1 MEFRHKETDNASTP
15 VEALRIN
22 WVYRP
27 RDVSRFSN
35 DSRLVY
41 ATMHSD
47 VCPLTSLRGKCKVL
61 HRSEIDNMDEYR
73 KEPDA
78 FFFTQCFD
86 RFIHR
91 WYEVIPVS
99 QVINVPEKVKKA
111 LDERWKY
118 VVVEATR
125 VKELTSDV
133 KTCKRCGGYCATY
146 GASHRSSP
154 IKLTNENSNDSVECA
169 VCHDTYHMNCVRPP
183 LLKKPSRGFAWACAP
198 CSRAQ
203 ERKLEARRT
212 PIVGDI
218 QTDAD
223 EDEVL
228 EEEEDE
234 TGAGVKT
241 SAPSP
246 NGIEA
251 EDRPA
256 TQAEIAHA
264 KMWPMRY
271 LGIHCRVEDALQY
284 DDRAIYP
291 RASSRLGP
299 KHQANVLPWYGRP
312 VELVKPVEIK
322 KKFVK
327 NTTNKK
333 DAKLTKE
340 TQAAIDEAKAKRAQR
355 PKWQQDEPPGY
366 VHRGEDLS
374 NKDRQNTAKLLF
386 TMPPQGVHS
395 SRGLDDN
402 AVPPEQLVDDYM
414 KRAKQVAIDIGVD
427 HWSTDFLDL
436 ALYHFNKASFDIEAA
451 LKELRGTKKIG
462 SYPAN
467 RLDIRKDLRDP
478 KHTLTTVERKRFRE
492 AVAKYGSE
500 LRSVRLHVETAP
512 HADIVRYWYFWKK
525 TTEGKEIWG
534 SFGGR
539 KNTKKKAE
547 MDAASKL
554 LDDIAD
560 DHDDS
565 AFDNDKIGIRQRK
578 MICKFCNTRKSRFW
592 RRAPG
597 VKPGQT
603 VPADGRS
610 KEKHSQLYLALC
622 QRCARLW
629 RKYAIQWEDQDEIA
643 KKVSQAGGRAWKRR
657 VDEELVR
664 EWNLAAQE
672 SSIADTIEAAD
683 MTPTVQSI
691 GEPARKK
698 VKTGPDGTS
707 TPSGAEPS
715 VKKRAPAPA
724 PPPPPREPTPPI
736 VPNDPKMK
744 NFPCAVCECFEL
756 HSDPLISCRDCKL
769 TVHPSCYG
777 LSDLYP
783 GKWSCDMCQNDRR
796 EAAGVVSSTT
806 DPASYKY
813 KCVLCPVEITPVDM
827 VEPPKVSHK
836 KKTEREREKERLE
849 KELAVSLAETYRK
862 NQQEKGKPPIPRE
875 PLKRTA
881 NNNWVHVTCALFTPE
896 VKFSNAKSLEL
907 AEGIP
912 WIPKVRWEQVCKL
925 CKTSEG
931 ACVSC
936 HQCHVNFHVG
946 CAHREQYVF
955 GFDVQPVKSSRRDG
969 VSIVTL
975 GAEDGRRETGT
986 VSAAIWCKEHESSIK
1001 TIVHPMQEEVAD
1013 GSFPTAL
1020 QLFVQTYKQ
1029 ADLTLTGTM
1038 RKANLLDEFNKTTAA
1053 VPVATGG
1060 NRRVSTATVRSGGRN
1075 SSAGLAQHHETREV
1089 DGICNTPQ
1097 KDKLEMQCYI
1107 CGSKASPRWR
1117 KLDSSVA
1124 ASFASIRRQT
1134 PTEDGLITNGV
1145 KHESSIDHENPALA
1159 DGLQFGNAGPETSPT
1174 IAKENGVPI
1183 TTLVTESTTD
1193 AYECNKCHWMRINS
1207 PDELRKSM
1215 QETEEVDDE
1224 PLEST
1229 LQRHPAPTLPWAPPV
1244 STTLHRPVQMPDWPH
1259 SFGNGSLHSPQG
1271 PNNIPPHPMSAALP
1285 MHPHPHAQV
1294 PLAGPYQVVPPAIGV
1309 VPMPFV
1315 YQGHGVSNLHL
1326 QHSTLASGLP
1336 NGLPSPHVALGSP
1349 THPPPLNGPPRPAD
1363 SPRAAPQHVGGYV
1376 PHQGSPV
1383 PPIGPPRPTTPRDV
1397 SAPLSAGGRP
1407 AHGAS
1412 ASPNV
1417 RNLIDG

>member
-1 MEFRHKETDNASTP
+1 
-15 VEALRIN
+15 
-22 WVYRP
+22 
-27 RDVSRFSN
+27 
-35 DSRLVY
+35 
-41 ATMHSD
+41 
-47 VCPLTSLRGKCKVL
+47 
-61 HRSEIDNMDEYR
+61 MDEYR
-73 KEPDA
+73 KESDV

-91 WYEVIPVS
+91 WYEVIPVA
-99 QVINVPEKVKKA
+99 QVINVPEKVKRA

-118 VVVEATR
+118 VVVEAAR

-133 KTCKRCGGYCATY
+133 KSCKRCGGYCATY
-146 GASHRSSP
+146 DTPPPRPGNA
-154 IKLTNENSNDSVECA
+154 LTINSSNDSVECA

-212 PIVGDI
+212 PLIGDI
-218 QTDAD
+218 NTDAD

-228 EEEEDE
+228 EEEEDDAA
-234 TGAGVKT
+234 GGVKT

-246 NGIEA
+246 TTLEA

-322 KKFVK
+322 KRYVK
-327 NTTNKK
+327 NTGNKK
-333 DAKLTKE
+333 DTKLTKE
-340 TQAAIDEAKAKRAQR
+340 TQAAIDEAKAQRAQR

-366 VHRGEDLS
+366 EHRGEDLPS
-374 NKDRQNTAKLLF
+374 KDRKITAKLLF
-386 TMPPQGVHS
+386 KMPPEGVHS

-402 AVPPEQLVDDYM
+402 PVPPEDVMDSYM
-414 KRAKQVAIDIGVD
+414 ERVKNVATEIGVLP
-427 HWSTDFLDL
+427 HSTDFLDM
-436 ALYHFNKASFDIEAA
+436 AIYHLHKTSFDADAA
-451 LKELRGTKKIG
+451 IKQLRQTERIG
-462 SYPAN
+462 SYPAS
-467 RLDIRKDLRDP
+467 RLDVRTDLRDP
-478 KHTLTTVERKRFRE
+478 QFTLTREEKKRFRD
-492 AVAKYGSE
+492 AVGKYGSE
-500 LRSVRLHVETAP
+500 LRNVRLAVRTAS
-512 HADIVRYWYFWKK
+512 HADIVRYWYYWKK
-525 TTEGKEIWG
+525 TDEGKEIWG

-539 KNTKKKAE
+539 KNTKRKAE

-565 AFDNDKIGIRQRK
+565 AFDNDKIGTRQRK
-578 MICKFCNTRKSRFW
+578 MVCKFCSTRKSRCW

-603 VPADGRS
+603 IPADGRS
-610 KEKHSQLYLALC
+610 KDKNSQLYLALC

-657 VDEELVR
+657 VDEELIR

-672 SSIADTIEAAD
+672 SSIADTVDAAELVSA
-683 MTPTVQSI
+683 VQAI
-691 GEPARKK
+691 NEPARKK
-698 VKTGPDGTS
+698 AKTGPDGTS

-715 VKKRAPAPA
+715 GKKRANVPA

-744 NFPCAVCECFEL
+744 NFPCAVCECYEL
-756 HSDPLISCRDCKL
+756 PSDSLISCRDCKL

-777 LSDLYP
+777 LGDVYP

-806 DPASYKY
+806 DPASYEY
-813 KCVLCPVEITPVDM
+813 KCVLCPIEVTLVDM

-862 NQQEKGKPPIPRE
+862 NQQERGKPPIPRE
-875 PLKRTA
+875 PLKRTT

-912 WIPKVRWEQVCKL
+912 WIPKTRWEQVCKL
-925 CKTSEG
+925 CKSSEG
-931 ACVSC
+931 ACVTC
-936 HQCHVNFHVG
+936 HQCHANFHVG

-969 VSIVTL
+969 VNIVTL
-975 GAEDGRRETGT
+975 GAEDSRRETGT
-986 VSAAIWCKEHESSIK
+986 VSAAIWCKEHEASIK

-1013 GSFPTAL
+1013 GSFTTAL
-1020 QLFVQTYKQ
+1020 QLFVQYYKQ

-1038 RKANLLDEFNKTTAA
+1038 RKANLLDEFNKSTA
-1053 VPVATGG
+1053 VLPIVAGA

-1075 SSAGLAQHHETREV
+1075 SSAGLAQQTEGREV
-1089 DGICNTPQ
+1089 EATRNTPQ
-1097 KDKLEMQCYI
+1097 KDKSDTQCFI

-1117 KLDSSVA
+1117 KLDPETA
-1124 ASFASIRRQT
+1124 ASFASIRRKAPVQ
-1134 PTEDGLITNGV
+1134 DGVLTNGV
-1145 KHESSIDHENPALA
+1145 KHEGSTEQENSVIS
-1159 DGLQFGNAGPETSPT
+1159 DGMQLGSAGPETSPT
-1174 IAKENGVPI
+1174 SMKENGIMMPVA
-1183 TTLVTESTTD
+1183 TLVPESTAD

-1207 PDELRKSM
+1207 PDELRKSI
-1215 QETEEVDDE
+1215 QESDEVEDE
-1224 PLEST
+1224 PSDSMS
-1229 LQRHPAPTLPWAPPV
+1229 QRPPAPTLPWAPPV
-1244 STTLHRPVQMPDWPH
+1244 STTLHRPAQMPDWSHP
-1259 SFGNGSLHSPQG
+1259 FGNGTLHSPQAT
-1271 PNNIPPHPMSAALP
+1271 NSMPPHPLSGALP
-1285 MHPHPHAQV
+1285 MHPPPHAQV
-1294 PLAGPYQVVPPAIGV
+1294 PHPYPVGPPGPPPMVSFVP
-1309 VPMPFV
+1309 F
-1315 YQGHGVSNLHL
+1315 QGPGLPNPHL

-1336 NGLPSPHVALGSP
+1336 NGLPSPHMPLGSP
-1349 THPPPLNGPPRPAD
+1349 THPPPLNGPARPAD
-1363 SPRAAPQHVGGYV
+1363 SPHSAPQHVGGY
-1376 PHQGSPV
+1376 PQNQGSPV
-1383 PPIGPPRPTTPRDV
+1383 PPLGAPRPTTPRDV
-1397 SAPLSAGGRP
+1397 SAPLSGGGRP
-1407 AHGAS
+1407 PHGAS

-1417 RNLIDG
+1417 RNLIDD